1 MPIIIKMQPIF
12 DIIKQVLTSWQVIA
26 VTLAILIY
34 ISIVNHAS
42 RSYHRP
48 REKKK
53 LKLNFKKKKEAPA
66 AAPIGDP
73 EDDLPGGDSNDEL
86 GLEEA

>member
-1 MPIIIKMQPIF
+1 MQPIF

-73 EDDLPGGDSNDEL
+73 EDNVVDDSNDDL